1 MSFLLIDGAFDASGV
16 LPDLREMKFP
26 QRVGFRAL
34 GLHPVTLAEL
44 REVIPGSASPGYE
57 AGTYSRYGSADALHL
72 SLSNLAQL
80 AFVRGSAFQVAI
92 GEDLPPVGSLLAA
105 EEAPPAEVKRG
116 NKKAGGD

>member
-1 MSFLLIDGAFDASGV
+1 MSVLLIDGEFDASGV

-57 AGTYSRYGSADALHL
+57 VGIYSRYGSADALHL

-92 GEDLPPVGSLLAA
+92 GEDLPPVGVPPAA

>member
-1 MSFLLIDGAFDASGV
+1 MTVLLIDGAFDASSV

-44 REVIPGSASPGYE
+44 REVIPGSVSPGYE
-57 AGTYSRYGSADALHL
+57 VGIYSRYGSADALHL

-116 NKKAGGD
+116 KKAGGD